1 MLGSD
6 DEHTTTRPVQSCQDH
21 SQRIIGRE
29 FYGWFG
35 IVHRPAV
42 LQFTCMHNVR
52 QYSALCRALSA
63 LLPAPRSCHSQC
75 RQGGIVMTV
84 LTILI
89 GTNLSFAVPLPPFLS
104 LGAKTYGPTGRA
116 ASPPPPQGFA
126 AHRPKLLLSPF
137 RTEADMGKHLRN
149 TSCHRG
155 SPMKNSSSTSCLGR
169 E

>member
-84 LTILI
+84 LTVLI

-104 LGAKTYGPTGRA
+104 HPLARCQNLRTYR
-116 ASPPPPQGFA
+116 
-126 AHRPKLLLSPF
+126 
-137 RTEADMGKHLRN
+137 
-149 TSCHRG
+149 
-155 SPMKNSSSTSCLGR
+155 SSSFSSSSARLCCTSA
-169 E
+169 EAAAKSFQD